1 LINLFVTTFDGICDE
16 APDLLPQVLP
26 ITDRVIGNFPE
37 PWRGSLPVSDP
48 IPHLLLE
55 VACTTARLIRE
66 TMEDVPRNQC
76 ELVSRAIRTAYEGQL
91 NTLKQTPRP
100 EPAASR
106 TSLSGATFQVS
117 LIVGALFVDRTSVDF
132 RALVDA
138 GEALGSLFGWIDDV
152 VDLES
157 DLIGMQPNMVA
168 ALIGTESGSESESIV
183 RRETARRWREAQRA
197 LRKVESKADDAQRE
211 LLEAAVIWL
220 GVVESADRCG

>member
-1 LINLFVTTFDGICDE
+1 
-16 APDLLPQVLP
+16 
-26 ITDRVIGNFPE
+26 
-37 PWRGSLPVSDP
+37 
-48 IPHLLLE
+48 
-55 VACTTARLIRE
+55 
-66 TMEDVPRNQC
+66 
-76 ELVSRAIRTAYEGQL
+76 
-91 NTLKQTPRP
+91 
-100 EPAASR
+100 
-106 TSLSGATFQVS
+106 
-117 LIVGALFVDRTSVDF
+117 VDF